1 MVPPVLW
8 ICLNS
13 KASLFWHC
21 FWPCAVYCFSARF
34 QKIRGGKKKRIFMT
48 WDNHFCLSCDMFY
61 FKCKLLVKSLSM
73 GGSGEGKKK
82 KKPTQNWRAQQRTQ
96 PGVSSTSSVLS
107 LLLKLWRNL
116 LHPSMYHFKSKETK
130 GIICFDVLISF
141 SVLPWVHPVCRPD
154 SRPWCDS
161 PKLCRRRVQTQP
173 VWASWRLPCRL
184 TGPPGSKSPGSPL
197 RCDMPPSPSA
207 HSRGWWSF
215 PLQRRP
221 HPVERHTQTHKVT
234 HSF

>member
-34 QKIRGGKKKRIFMT
+34 QKIRGGKKKT
-48 WDNHFCLSCDMFY
+48 YFY
-61 FKCKLLVKSLSM
+61 DLRQSLLFKLWYVLLQMQITREEFKH
-73 GGSGEGKKK
+73 GWFRRGKKK

-116 LHPSMYHFKSKETK
+116 LHPSMYLFKSKETK

-221 HPVERHTQTHKVT
+221 HPVERHTQTLKVT